1 MFLGIGL
8 AMLIIGAIIFSAYA
22 VYQAD
27 AHRSLTSVS
36 VPEHTDAYIDVKVE
50 GGQVEPESTTT
61 VMEPDVA
68 PLNGAQ
74 QSQTNSTNPNVDM
87 RVNGT
92 PVDVPEN
99 GSVHKRV
106 TTENGSTSVDV
117 SSQSNTLSD
126 DSRTRSSININFDS
140 STQVRNETRE

>member
-8 AMLIIGAIIFSAYA
+8 AMLVIGVIVMSVYV
-22 VYQAD
+22 VYQTD

-36 VPEHTDAYIDVKVE
+36 APERTDSYIDMKVE
-50 GGQVEPESTTT
+50 SVQVQPEAAPT
-61 VMEPDVA
+61 VTEPDA
-68 PLNGAQ
+68 TPLGDTQ
-74 QSQTNSTNPNVDM
+74 QNASTPANSNVEM

-92 PVDVPEN
+92 QVDVPEN
-99 GSVHKRV
+99 GSVHKNI

-117 SSQSNTLSD
+117 SSRSNTSSD
-126 DSRTRSSININFDS
+126 DSHTRSSINIDFNS